1 MPGLDMVGSRKV
13 EQVAAYEREAC
24 GETPI
29 IDPESGLMS
38 LSGKLG
44 KQVRQ
49 TKPSVYADSD
59 RCVSFIA
66 DISVNPAL
74 LVLWARVCILFR
86 ASRYVYQEPVVS
98 FIPSRVCYLQ

>member
-38 LSGKLG
+38 LSGKAWKASPADETFRLRRFR
-44 KQVRQ
+44 QVRFF
-49 TKPSVYADSD
+49 D
-59 RCVSFIA
+59 R
-66 DISVNPAL
+66 
-74 LVLWARVCILFR
+74 
-86 ASRYVYQEPVVS
+86 
-98 FIPSRVCYLQ
+98 